1 MFQLTDVKTTSKR
14 TNKSGKLATL
24 IIIGGNVLEHKT
36 EILYLGRLISSNK
49 LKHFKSLDE
58 NCLVYPDSLL

>member
-14 TNKSGKLATL
+14 TNKSGKFNNYW
-24 IIIGGNVLEHKT
+24 GKCLEHKT
-36 EILYLGRLISSNK
+36 EILFLGRLISSNK

-58 NCLVYPDSLL
+58 NCLVYPDSSL